1 MKVDDIRPDELLQG
15 QQAAMWQDIEFLRSR
30 SYEFVEVNCP
40 ACGSDK
46 RQTLYEKYYMT
57 HRLCED
63 CETQYI
69 SPRPTG
75 ALLGEFYATSE
86 NYKYWAANIYPR
98 SAEMRR
104 EKMFRPRAQMVSALQ
119 SGSGRSG
126 GLLVEVGAGWGLFC
140 EEVAR
145 IGAFDQI
152 VGLEPSPDLAETCR
166 RKGLDIIEK
175 PFEDTKL
182 SNKADVI
189 VLFEVIEHLHDP
201 KRFVRWAFEN
211 LIDGGILVLSCPNI
225 KGFDMLL
232 LGSEA
237 NAIDHQHLNYFHP
250 ASMIRLLQ
258 GNGFGEVEVTTPGSL
273 DVDLVRRAWRKGLI
287 DEALLGPVLSPIL
300 NADDPETLENFQSVL
315 CRVNL
320 SSHMMAVARK

>member
-1 MKVDDIRPDELLQG
+1 MKVDDIRPDELLEG
-15 QQAAMWQDIEFLRSR
+15 QQAAMWQDIEFLRSK
-30 SYEFVEVNCP
+30 SYEFVEVHCP
-40 ACGSDK
+40 ACGSGK
-46 RQTLYEKYYMT
+46 RQTLYEKYHMT

-69 SPRPTG
+69 SPRPTD
-75 ALLGEFYATSE
+75 ALLGEFYATSK
-86 NYKYWAANIYPR
+86 NYEYWARNIYPR
-98 SAEMRR
+98 SADVRR
-104 EKMFRPRAQMVSALQ
+104 EKMFRPRAKMVSALH
-119 SGSGRSG
+119 SASGRSG

-166 RKGLDIIEK
+166 RKGLNIIEK

-182 SNKADVI
+182 STRADVI

-211 LIDGGILVLSCPNI
+211 LIDGGQLILTCPNI

-232 LGSEA
+232 LGRDA
-237 NAIDHQHLNYFHP
+237 NAVDHQHLNYFHP
-250 ASMIRLLQ
+250 ASIIGLLQ
-258 GNGFGEVEVTTPGSL
+258 ENGFGEVEVTTPGAL
-273 DVDLVRRAWRKGLI
+273 DVDLVRRALREGLI
-287 DEALLGPVLSPIL
+287 DEASLGPVLSPIL
-300 NADDPETLENFQSVL
+300 NAEDQETLEKFQSVV
-315 CRVNL
+315 CGVNL